1 MFDLLLKTNSIHADY
16 QYREWLWHLPYTLLE
31 IQAKPGAAIRPL
43 ESRGEGVQHL
53 QLRQVE
59 QSQHQHQ

>member
-1 MFDLLLKTNSIHADY
+1 MCAACHS
-16 QYREWLWHLPYTLLE
+16 REWLWQRPYTLLE
-31 IQAKPGAAIRPL
+31 IQAKPGADIGPI

-59 QSQHQHQ
+59 HSQHQHQEWQHL